1 MRIISPA
8 LYLLMS
14 FFLIGCSV
22 QKIEN
27 VSYLQTTLKSIS
39 KPSLNIFTPKKISS
53 KNNPVLVFVHGGNWN
68 SGNKELY
75 DFYGKNFAKKGITTV
90 IVGYTLSPEADY
102 KEMATQVAEA
112 IKWIQKNIA
121 EYKGDPEKLFL
132 TGHSAGGHLVALA
145 VMNEEYEI
153 EPLLF
158 LE

>member
-1 MRIISPA
+1 
-8 LYLLMS
+8 
-14 FFLIGCSV
+14 
-22 QKIEN
+22 
-27 VSYLQTTLKSIS
+27 
-39 KPSLNIFTPKKISS
+39 
-53 KNNPVLVFVHGGNWN
+53 
-68 SGNKELY
+68 LY

-102 KEMATQVAEA
+102 KEMATQVAEG